1 MRILIAVIISYF
13 IGAIPVGYLIGKV
26 FYKTDITKKGSGN
39 IGFANVA
46 QYLGLKAAFI
56 VFLLDFTEG
65 FLAVLFS
72 NLLFRDPLISAISA
86 FVVVLGHDFSIFMK
100 FRGGKGASTTYGA
113 LAALAPLPTL
123 FGAFTFFIVL
133 WIKKYISLSNLISIG
148 MIPIYMVLL
157 NAPIYYT
164 VSAMLLALL
173 LVYTHRVNIAN
184 LFSGQEIK
192 VTDSNPMKKKSV

>member
-1 MRILIAVIISYF
+1 MKILIAVIISYF

-65 FLAVLFS
+65 FVAVLFS

-86 FVVVLGHDFSIFMK
+86 FVVVLGHDFSIFMRFK
-100 FRGGKGASTTYGA
+100 GGKGASTTYGA

-192 VTDSNPMKKKSV
+192 VTDSNPMKRS

>member
-1 MRILIAVIISYF
+1 MKITIAIIISYF
-13 IGAIPVGYLIGKV
+13 IGAIPVGYIIGRV

-65 FLAVLFS
+65 FVAVLSFK
-72 NLLFRDPLISAISA
+72 LLFHDLLISAISA
-86 FVVVLGHDFSIFMK
+86 FVVVTGHDFSIFMK
-100 FRGGKGASTTYGA
+100 FKGGKGASTTYGA

-123 FGAFTFFIVL
+123 LGAITFFAVL
-133 WIKKYISLSNLISIG
+133 GIKKYISLSNLISIG
-148 MIPIYMVLL
+148 MIPIYMVFL
-157 NAPIYYT
+157 NTPIYYT

-192 VTDSNPMKKKSV
+192 ITNSNPMRRS

>member
-1 MRILIAVIISYF
+1 VKITIAVIVSYL
-13 IGAIPVGYLIGKV
+13 IGAIPMGYIIGKV

-46 QYLGLKAAFI
+46 QYLGLKAAFV
-56 VFLLDFTEG
+56 VFLLDFAEG
-65 FLAVLFS
+65 FLAVLIFK
-72 NLLFRDPLISAISA
+72 LIFRDPLISAVSA
-86 FVVVLGHDFSIFMK
+86 FIVVFGHDFSVFMK
-100 FRGGKGASTTYGA
+100 FKGGKGASTTYGA

-164 VSAMLLALL
+164 VSAMLLAIL

-192 VTDSNPMKKKSV
+192 ITDSNPMKKKSI